1 MLVFDAVICN
11 EDRHFGNFGILRD
24 SRSGEITA
32 PAPIF
37 DNGISL
43 FNYAMPEDMED
54 LGTYAKTRSPA
65 YGGTTFERIC
75 SEVMGDTQ
83 LRQLEGLKGFKF
95 IRHPSIN
102 WPEARLIATEKF
114 IQDRAE
120 QFMKLPRH
128 KDALFQER

>member
-1 MLVFDAVICN
+1 MQ
-11 EDRHFGNFGILRD
+11 
-24 SRSGEITA
+24 
-32 PAPIF
+32 
-37 DNGISL
+37 
-43 FNYAMPEDMED
+43 
-54 LGTYAKTRSPA
+54 
-65 YGGTTFERIC
+65 IC

-102 WPEARLIATEKF
+102 WPEVRLIATEKF

>member
-1 MLVFDAVICN
+1 MTIKAKT
-11 EDRHFGNFGILRD
+11 EILPEAQKILWPLLAEVPGD
-24 SRSGEITA
+24 FVLYGGTA

-54 LGTYAKTRSPA
+54 LGAYAKTRSPA

-95 IRHPSIN
+95 IRHPSTN
-102 WPEARLIATEKF
+102 WPEARLIATEKGYEGKTRRENK
-114 IQDRAE
+114 I
-120 QFMKLPRH
+120 
-128 KDALFQER
+128 